1 MSDTDEGAGEV
12 PAGEVP
18 AAQVPA
24 GEVPA
29 AQVPAGEV
37 PAGEVPAGEAPG
49 SGEHA
54 ERGAPGAGTAESGQ
68 HRQARQHRFSWRTP
82 AAALL
87 IILGCILAPLSV
99 LGVWTA
105 NQVSDTSR
113 YVANVTP
120 LIHDPAIQSALT
132 NKITSEIVAQ
142 INVKGLADQAAA
154 DLSQKGFTR
163 VGSLLAGTSGSL
175 AAGVQG
181 FVHSRVQK
189 IITGP
194 RMAAAWVQVNR
205 VASQAIVAVLSG
217 RGGTNGAIGVSN
229 GQVVLDLAPLEAV
242 AKQDLVAR
250 GLTIAGKIPIVHAT
264 FALFPSKNLTKAQSA
279 YRLINDL
286 KIVLPIATLV
296 LLGLGVLA
304 ARGHRRALIGA
315 GLGFAAS
322 MLVLG
327 AGLAIA
333 RVIYLNSVP
342 ASASAAA
349 AAAAFDILVR
359 FIRTALRTL
368 LVVGL
373 IVAVAAFFTGPST
386 AAAATRSAF
395 SSGLGRLRRG
405 GESAGLSTG
414 PVGTWTYAHRH
425 ALRIGAVA
433 LAALIFVFWGRP
445 TAAVTIVIA
454 AALLVVLGLIELIGR
469 PPRQP
474 APAPPTP
481 SG

>member
-1 MSDTDEGAGEV
+1 MSETDGGQGQAPPSEG
-12 PAGEVP
+12 
-18 AAQVPA
+18 
-24 GEVPA
+24 
-29 AQVPAGEV
+29 
-37 PAGEVPAGEAPG
+37 PG
-49 SGEHA
+49 SGGHA
-54 ERGAPGAGTAESGQ
+54 EGEARRAEAAEPRGRRRAGG
-68 HRQARQHRFSWRTP
+68 HRFSWRTP
-82 AAALL
+82 VAALL
-87 IILGCILAPLSV
+87 IILGCVLAPVSV
-99 LGVWTA
+99 LAVWTA

-120 LIHDPAIQSALT
+120 LIHDPAIQNALT
-132 NKITSEIVAQ
+132 SKITNEIVAK
-142 INVKGLADQAAA
+142 INVKGLTDQAAA

-163 VGSLLAGTSGSL
+163 AGSLLQGVSGSL
-175 AAGVQG
+175 ASGVQG

-205 VASQAIVAVLSG
+205 VASQQLVAVLSG
-217 RGGTNGAIGVSN
+217 RGGKNGAVGVSN
-229 GQVVLDLAPLEAV
+229 GQVTLDLAPLEAV

-250 GLTIAGKIPIVHAT
+250 GLTIADKIPIVHTT
-264 FALFPSKNLTKAQSA
+264 FALFPSKKLTKAQSA

-286 KIVLPIATLV
+286 KIVLPIVTLV
-296 LLGLGVLA
+296 LLGLGVTA

-333 RVIYLNSVP
+333 RVFYLNSLP
-342 ASASAAA
+342 ASASADA

-359 FIRTALRTL
+359 FIRTALRSL

-373 IVAVAAFFTGPST
+373 IVAVGAFFTGPS
-386 AAAATRSAF
+386 AAAVRTRSAF
-395 SSGLGRLRRG
+395 SSGLGWLRRG

-425 ALRIGAVA
+425 GLRIAAVA
-433 LAALIFVFWGRP
+433 LAALIFVFWGHP

-454 AALLVVLGLIELIGR
+454 VLLLVALGLIELIGR
-469 PPRQP
+469 PPP
-474 APAPPTP
+474 HHAPAPPAP